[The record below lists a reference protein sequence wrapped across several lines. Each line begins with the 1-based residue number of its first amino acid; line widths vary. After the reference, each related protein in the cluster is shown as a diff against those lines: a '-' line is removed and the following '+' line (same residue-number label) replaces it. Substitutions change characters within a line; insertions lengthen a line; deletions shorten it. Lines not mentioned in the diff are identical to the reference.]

1 MFKRKLT
8 ICFTTSIKHLQL
20 MAKLY
25 PILKLLVL
33 FACIQAIILLTIH
46 HLNQVKEN
54 TIENGLQQTASRSSL
69 FDIGM
74 KHHTD
79 KVYLH
84 HYETLYE
91 KYLSRYR
98 DTAIRLLEI
107 GLGCGMVKVGAS
119 AETWREYLGPTAEIH
134 FLEINATCG
143 KLWEDTTGREVRFHS
158 AENILISI
166 DI

>member
-1 MFKRKLT
+1 MFKRILT
-8 ICFTTSIKHLQL
+8 ICFTTSIENLRL
-20 MAKLY
+20 MTKLY
-25 PILKLLVL
+25 SILKLLVL
-33 FACIQAIILLTIH
+33 FVCIQAIILLIID

-54 TIENGLQQTASRSSL
+54 NIENGTKQKTSRSSL

-74 KHHTD
+74 KHRTD
-79 KVYLH
+79 KIYLH

-91 KYLSRYR
+91 KYLSHYR
-98 DTAIRLLEI
+98 DTTIHLLEI

-143 KLWEDTTGREVRFHS
+143 KIWEDTIGKEVRFHRTDD
-158 AENILISI
+158 ILISI